1 MTFHFK
7 ITYLYNLKEYLSK
20 EKRVWYKSTDLLNKF
35 SREELNALF
44 LAKKIEVRNGL
55 NCKVIKLI

>member
-1 MTFHFK
+1 MDDLEY
-7 ITYLYNLKEYLSK
+7 YLRQER
-20 EKRVWYKSTDLLNKF
+20 RVWYKSTDLLNKF

-44 LAKKIEVRNGL
+44 LAKNIEVRNGL

>member
-7 ITYLYNLKEYLSK
+7 ITYLDNLKEYLSK

>member
-1 MTFHFK
+1 MDNLEH
-7 ITYLYNLKEYLSK
+7 YLRQ

-55 NCKVIKLI
+55 NCKVVKLV

>member
-1 MTFHFK
+1 MDDLEY
-7 ITYLYNLKEYLSK
+7 YLRHER
-20 EKRVWYKSTDLLNKF
+20 RVWYKSTDLLNKF
-35 SREELNALF
+35 SREQLNALF

>member
-1 MTFHFK
+1 MSE
-7 ITYLYNLKEYLSK
+7 IEAYLRQQ
-20 EKRVWYKSTDLLNKF
+20 KRIWYKYTDLLNKF

-55 NCKVIKLI
+55 NCKVIKLK

>member
-1 MTFHFK
+1 MND
-7 ITYLYNLKEYLSK
+7 LEANLKQERL
-20 EKRVWYKSTDLLNKF
+20 VWYKSTDLLNKF
-35 SREELNALF
+35 SREQLNALF

>member
-1 MTFHFK
+1 MDDLEH
-7 ITYLYNLKEYLSK
+7 YLRQER
-20 EKRVWYKSTDLLNKF
+20 RVWYKSTDLLNKF
-35 SREELNALF
+35 SREQLNALF

>member
-1 MTFHFK
+1 MD
-7 ITYLYNLKEYLSK
+7 NLKEYLSK

>member
-1 MTFHFK
+1 MDNLEH
-7 ITYLYNLKEYLSK
+7 YLRQ

-55 NCKVIKLI
+55 NCKVIKLV